1 MDEQQYKIPRPGDL
15 GYLARWIFHCVGSVL
30 SLSLYTQTY
39 GCMYNLFCVQYS
51 TCDFARQLGRG
62 RIAGIFTAMVNGG
75 ANAIRRAAA
84 RGRYRGGLFNAL
96 VGNLAVCQPRGCI

>member
-1 MDEQQYKIPRPGDL
+1 MNVS
-15 GYLARWIFHCVGSVL
+15 ARLFCGL
-30 SLSLYTQTY
+30 
-39 GCMYNLFCVQYS
+39 NFCVQYS
-51 TCDFARQLGRG
+51 TCGFTRQGGG

-84 RGRYRGGLFNAL
+84 RGRYRASLFNAL